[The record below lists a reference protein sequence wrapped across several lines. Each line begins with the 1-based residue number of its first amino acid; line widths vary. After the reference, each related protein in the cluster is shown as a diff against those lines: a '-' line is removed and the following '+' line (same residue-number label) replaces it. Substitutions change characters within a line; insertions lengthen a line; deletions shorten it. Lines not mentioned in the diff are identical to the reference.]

1 MSKRIFYPLF
11 ILIIPLIGMLYTE
24 EVNWGLLDFIIM
36 GSLLIILGTGINFVL
51 NRTTKLKNRILY
63 IGILILFFL
72 FIWIELSVGI
82 IGSPFAGS

>member
-11 ILIIPLIGMLYTE
+11 ILIIPIIGMLYTE

>member
-1 MSKRIFYPLF
+1 
-11 ILIIPLIGMLYTE
+11 MLYTE

>member
-24 EVNWGLLDFIIM
+24 DVNWGLLDFIIM